1 MQIPHTHRPRIR
13 EQTNSTRR
21 NNAHTNDEHQVHSVR
36 IVETEQTVDAELA
49 DRNGVHQD
57 VVAVMRATEALILSY
72 ATSARHYVRCR
83 KCGDVEFR
91 RHPTSALQ
99 DTRVG
104 DDATDG
110 TGGEDQ

>member
-1 MQIPHTHRPRIR
+1 MQIPHRHRPRIR

-21 NNAHTNDEHQVHSVR
+21 NHAHTNDEHQAHSAC

-49 DRNGVHQD
+49 DRNGAHQD
-57 VVAVMRATEALILSY
+57 VVAVMRATEALIPPY
-72 ATSARHYVRCR
+72 ATSASYCVRCR
-83 KCGDVEFR
+83 KWVDADFR
-91 RHPTSALQ
+91 GHPTSALQ